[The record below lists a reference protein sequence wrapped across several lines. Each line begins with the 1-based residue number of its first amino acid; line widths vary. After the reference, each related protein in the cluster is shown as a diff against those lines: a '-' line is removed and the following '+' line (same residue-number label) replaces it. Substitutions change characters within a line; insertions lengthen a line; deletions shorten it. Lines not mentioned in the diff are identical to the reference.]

1 MIATN
6 SLLVY
11 REQPCRGLAAD
22 IITLAATYNTQF
34 ETGTVNGDGTKEWT
48 YDDVPTQIQICPW
61 FIDWI
66 KSKEFK
72 TGNDAM
78 RSNIGRAIIKTVES
92 KNFGLRQIGQFIRI
106 FPIAIAY

>member
-11 REQPCRGLAAD
+11 REQPCRGIGSD
-22 IITLAATYNTQF
+22 IVTLAVTFNSQMETETVDGEYTYN
-34 ETGTVNGDGTKEWT
+34 
-48 YDDVPTQIQICPW
+48 DVHTQIQICPW
-61 FIDWI
+61 VVDWI

>member
-1 MIATN
+1 MIATGT
-6 SLLVY
+6 LLIY

-22 IITLAATYNTQF
+22 VVTLAVTYNTQI
-34 ETGTVNGDGTKEWT
+34 ETGTENGDGTIEWT
-48 YDDVPTQIQICPW
+48 YDDVATQIQICPW

-78 RSNIGRAIIKTVES
+78 RSNIGRAVIKTVES
-92 KNFGLRQIGQFIRI
+92 KSFGLRQIGQFIWI
-106 FPIAIAY
+106 FSTAIAY